1 MSGITLNLL
10 GATFGTPPVGYLAVI
25 RNPDGTNVTPANVI
39 FNSSH
44 VYLGVQTTSPFPD
57 SFSKATVLKLTPEG
71 SIVWQT
77 GLTDVLDYY
86 IIGAIT
92 SDASGNIILAGA
104 KLDSALNNNVF
115 GAAVKFDSS
124 GVLQW
129 KARIETVRTQFYS
142 VACDSSNNIYCGG
155 YIQVISGRTDS
166 YITKFDSSGTLLFAR
181 QIGDPTSGS
190 EELTTQIAT
199 DGTHIY
205 TIGSVNNGNPD
216 AGNERLLCSTG
227 LTANGVYFR
236 DGANAFRQDGSAICT
251 DGTGISYVAVRSY
264 ATISSGSR
272 QVPMIGKVNYATE
285 TLTWRYSISFPS
297 ISTDIVGM
305 CLNAAGNSLYV
316 CGTVYGAPT
325 QMVILKIN
333 TSNGI
338 LVWGRTLSSTTANI
352 TGTGITIDAS
362 ENIYLLGASQ
372 VSGGP
377 QKTLVLKM
385 PGDGTGVG
393 SVTVDGATYSYAVST
408 GTYSSYFLQILGSN
422 EVNYPLSHTTSNP
435 SGVNSATSCVL
446 ALGEL

>member
-25 RNPDGTNVTPANVI
+25 SNPDGTSVSPANVI

-44 VYLGVQTTSPFPD
+44 VYLGVQTISPSPD

-77 GLTDVLDYY
+77 GLTDAFDYY
-86 IIGAIT
+86 SVAAIT
-92 SDASGNIILAGA
+92 NDASGNVLLTGTKYDSVLGDVYGA
-104 KLDSALNNNVF
+104 VAKY
-115 GAAVKFDSS
+115 DSS

-129 KARIETVRTQFYS
+129 QTRVTSIRTAFYS

-155 YIQVISGRTDS
+155 YFQAVSGRTDC

-181 QIGDPTSGS
+181 QIGDSGTSS
-190 EELTTQIAT
+190 EELTAQIAT
-199 DGTHIY
+199 DSTHIY
-205 TIGSVNNGNPD
+205 TIGSVDKGNPD
-216 AGNERLLCSTG
+216 AGNDRLLCSTG
-227 LTANGVYFR
+227 LTANSLYFR
-236 DGANAFRQDGSAICT
+236 DAAGALRQDGSAICT
-251 DGTGISYVAVRSY
+251 DGTGISYIAVRSY
-264 ATISSGSR
+264 ATLSAGSR
-272 QVPMIGKVNYATE
+272 QTAMIARVNYATG
-285 TLTWRYSISFPS
+285 TLTWQNNISFPS

-305 CLNAAGNSLYV
+305 CLNAAGSSLYV

-333 TSNGI
+333 ASNGV

-352 TGTGITIDAS
+352 YGRGITIDAS
-362 ENIYLLGASQ
+362 GYVYMSGMSQ

-377 QKTLVLKM
+377 EKALVLKM
-385 PGDGTGVG
+385 PEDGSGVG
-393 SVTVDGATYSYAVST
+393 SVAVDGATYSYAVST
-408 GTYSSYFLQILGSN
+408 GTYASFSLEIRGNSETN
-422 EVNYPLSHTTSNP
+422 AGPSHTTATP
-435 SGVNSATSCVL
+435 SGVNSATSCAL

>member
-25 RNPDGTNVTPANVI
+25 SNPDGTGVTPANVI

-77 GLTDVLDYY
+77 GLTDALDYY
-86 IIGAIT
+86 TVAAIT

-104 KLDSALNNNVF
+104 KHDNTLNNPF
-115 GAAVKFDSS
+115 GAAVKFNSS

-129 KARIETVRTQFYS
+129 KARIESIRTQFYS
-142 VACDSSNNIYCGG
+142 VACDSSENIYCGG

-181 QIGDPTSGS
+181 QIGDSGTFS
-190 EELTTQIAT
+190 EESTAQIAT

-205 TIGSVNNGNPD
+205 TIGSVDKGNPD
-216 AGNERLLCSTG
+216 GGNDRLLCSTG
-227 LTANGVYFR
+227 LTANSLYFR
-236 DGANAFRQDGSAICT
+236 DAAGAARQDGSAICT
-251 DGTGISYVAVRSY
+251 DGTGISYIAVRSY
-264 ATISSGSR
+264 ATLSSGSR
-272 QVPMIGKVNYATE
+272 QVAMIARVNYATG
-285 TLTWRYSISFPS
+285 TFTWQTSISFPS

-408 GTYSSYFLQILGSN
+408 GTYSSFSLQILGN
-422 EVNYPLSHTTSNP
+422 TETNAGPSHTTSNP